1 MLEVIRAFSHSL
13 RTRLFA
19 AALMLPL
26 VALATA
32 TSGVDLRCRLTGEVL
47 SACCCDG
54 ADGAAAKAEPVA
66 TVSRADCC
74 DRLVRDV
81 TTAPAELSATTGVL
95 PAPTA
100 QVATLAFERPSTGLD
115 PSAFASH
122 SEARASIGHPT
133 VLLRLISKSTFLI

>member
-1 MLEVIRAFSHSL
+1 DRFRGTSMLDVIRAFSHSL
-13 RTRLFA
+13 RSRLFA

-32 TSGVDLRCRLTGEVL
+32 TSGVDLRCRITGEVL

-54 ADGAAAKAEPVA
+54 ADGAAAKAEPPA
-66 TVSRADCC
+66 TVSQADCC

-81 TTAPAELSATTGVL
+81 TAAPAELSARATTGVL
-95 PAPTA
+95 SAPTA

-115 PSAFASH
+115 PSAFAPR
-122 SEARASIGHPT
+122 SEARASIG
-133 VLLRLISKSTFLI
+133 